1 MATALRTSDPSM
13 SLLPLPAGL
22 APGSPLAAAAAVA
35 AAASALPSRAGAAK
49 DLRRLEREAR
59 CDAYGV
65 VGAALLAELAGGGA
79 LRHAPGSPPQASP
92 DKPAALRHSS
102 SGPARSSRPRAP
114 TVSIA
119 LPRSATVHFDEW
131 ARRISS
137 HGAHAPLLSPAAWSG
152 GRELLSLPALRS
164 SFPGV
169 HWLDIGGLTGRP
181 SATLDFALG
190 RLKAVLDSPPAAS
203 QQQQLAPAAVT
214 VSLDP
219 LGLPAIVVKAQA
231 APAPGRPTPAGHAA
245 TGGSGPSNDAASL
258 GTPAWVTDL
267 ESLSTALSS
276 ANVAASVPP
285 AASALLPGLV
295 SQWRVLVLRAAD
307 WLAGDRGVL
316 SLASAAPH
324 VTILLCF
331 GSDDDARVAMRF
343 LGRDAIRMQKGVTL
357 QYKAAAATPTSTMAA
372 GLSRAAADD
381 ASARSGSSVFP
392 PPPIL
397 VASMAA
403 LERAS
408 PASAL
413 LRPVYDAVLSSRA
426 GVRQSETVVHSGLGA
441 AVQSSPYD
449 ALCAVLVALQER
461 HGIVLGVINPPPY
474 L

>member
-1 MATALRTSDPSM
+1 MATALRASDPSM

-22 APGSPLAAAAAVA
+22 APGSPLATAATAAAL
-35 AAASALPSRAGAAK
+35 LPRAGAAK

-59 CDAYGV
+59 SDAYGV
-65 VGAALLAELAGGGA
+65 VGAALLAELSGGGA
-79 LRHAPGSPPQASP
+79 LRRPPPGSPPQTS
-92 DKPAALRHSS
+92 PAAALPLLS

-164 SFPGV
+164 SFPGIQ
-169 HWLDIGGLTGRP
+169 WLDIGGLTGRP

-190 RLKAVLDSPPAAS
+190 RLRAVLDSPPVAT
-203 QQQQLAPAAVT
+203 QQQQLLGPAAAT

-219 LGLPAIVVKAQA
+219 LGLPAVAVRAQS
-231 APAPGRPTPAGHAA
+231 APAAGRPTPAGYP
-245 TGGSGPSNDAASL
+245 TGGSGPSIDAAAL
-258 GTPAWVTDL
+258 GSPAWVTDL
-267 ESLSTALSS
+267 EGLSTALSS
-276 ANVAASVPP
+276 ASGATSVPP

-316 SLASAAPH
+316 SLAAAAPH

-357 QYKAAAATPTSTMAA
+357 QYKAAAASSAMAA
-372 GLSRAAADD
+372 GVPRAAADE
-381 ASARSGSSVFP
+381 ASLRPASSVCP

-403 LERAS
+403 LERAN

-413 LRPVYDAVLSSRA
+413 LRPVYDSVLSSRA
-426 GVRQSETVVHSGLGA
+426 GRVKQMEAVLHAGLGV

-461 HGIVLGVINPPPY
+461 HGIVLGVINPPPC